1 MENEVIYT
9 KTVRNNMLK
18 CNQPLKNII
27 PNIALMLKRSA
38 LSFSNKAAFQHR
50 VGDQYVGISWE
61 DFYNNIINISFNLKQ
76 FGFLAGD
83 KFVIFSEN
91 RLEMLEFELAVM
103 ASGGIAVPIFF
114 NYNKET
120 AEQLIKHADAN
131 FLAVGGNSQLGKIS
145 SNLNLKHIFTFD
157 SFEKMDNENL
167 IIHKNISP
175 FKSLLNDI
183 EDDKFTLKFDAF
195 PDDICLNMYTSG
207 TMGNQKCV
215 QLTHKNILSQ
225 QAALS
230 ILWNLDENDRLL
242 SFLRWHHSFGGI
254 FEIFTALYN
263 GATLSLE
270 SSLGLNPKIILENW
284 KLIKPTI
291 FFSVP
296 IIYQALGD
304 LVLDDEEAEKIFFHP
319 ELKFVFTAAAPLPQR
334 ISTEFKKRNIPIIE
348 GWGLTETS
356 PCCTLTDPAISR
368 EPGIVG
374 HPIPGVEIKLEG
386 DGEILVK
393 GPNVM
398 VSYYKNDKANE
409 GIFTEDGWFCT
420 GDIGE
425 ITDSGLRIIT
435 RKDRIFKLLNAEKI
449 VPTKIEE
456 SIIGKCHYLSYAYV
470 AGSGKKYPVALLF
483 PNRGLLN
490 KEFDSLDLDDE
501 KCSCPNNLE
510 DLSKCLQNC
519 LNDVNCGLK
528 QKFSRI
534 DAAMLI
540 DGDLSVEDKT
550 LTPSMKL
557 APNNVKDVYK
567 AYIEKLYVPEKEI
580 KEHVYIIPLNNVSD

>member
-1 MENEVIYT
+1 MESKIKSKNLLES
-9 KTVRNNMLK
+9 KHQLK
-18 CNQPLKNII
+18 DVI

-38 LSFSNKAAFQHR
+38 LNYSDKIAFQER
-50 VGDQYVGISWE
+50 EKDKYVGITWE
-61 DFYNNIINISFNLKQ
+61 KFYKNIINISYNLRKY
-76 FGFLAGD
+76 GFLKGD
-83 KFVIFSEN
+83 KVVILSEN
-91 RLEMLEFELAVM
+91 RLEMLELELSIM

-120 AEQLIKHADAN
+120 AEQLIKHSDAK
-131 FLAVGGNSQLGKIS
+131 FLAVGSNSQLEKIS
-145 SNLNLKHIFTFD
+145 NNLSLKHIFTFD
-157 SFEKMDNENL
+157 SFDLINKNLLNEHN
-167 IIHKNISP
+167 NISP
-175 FKSLLNDI
+175 FKYLLRDFI
-183 EDDKFTLKFDAF
+183 EENFTINFEAN
-195 PDDICLNMYTSG
+195 PNDICLNMYTSG

-230 ILWNLDENDRLL
+230 VLWNLNENDRFL

-254 FEIFTALYN
+254 FEIFNALYN

-270 SSLGLNPKIILENW
+270 SSLGLDPVVILENW
-284 KLIKPTI
+284 KLVKPTI

-296 IIYQALGD
+296 IIYQALVD
-304 LVLDDEEAEKIFFHP
+304 MVLNDKEAEENFFHP

-334 ISTEFKKRNIPIIE
+334 ISDEFEKRNIPVIE

-356 PCCTLTDPAISR
+356 PCCTITDSKIKR
-368 EPGIVG
+368 ESGIVG
-374 HPIPGVEIKLEG
+374 FPIPGVKIKTAD

-398 VSYYKNDKANE
+398 VSYYNNDKANK
-409 GIFTEDGWFCT
+409 GVFTDDGWFCT

-425 ITDSGLRIIT
+425 ITDNGLRIIT
-435 RKDRIFKLLNAEKI
+435 RKDRIFKLMNAEKI

-456 SIIGKCHYLSYAYV
+456 NITSKCHYISYAYV
-470 AGSGKKYPVALLF
+470 AGRGKKYPVAILF
-483 PNRGLLN
+483 PNRSLMN
-490 KEFDSLDLDDE
+490 KKINGFDIEFE
-501 KCSCPNNLE
+501 KCKCPKSIE

-519 LNDVNCGLK
+519 LNDINCEIK

-534 DAAMLI
+534 DTAMLI

-550 LTPSMKL
+550 LTPSLKL
-557 APNNVKDVYK
+557 APNNVQNVYK
-567 AYIEKLYVPEKEI
+567 AYIEKLYGSDIDI
-580 KEHVYIIPLNNVSD
+580 KEQVYIIPLNN